1 MTVDFRDNVSNIVS
15 GVIGVIDAIYTI
27 NNITYVDVMVGEKMY
42 YESPVT
48 NWTVTS
54 KCDE

>member
-15 GVIGVIDAIYTI
+15 GVIGIVDAIYTKRGI
-27 NNITYVDVMVGEKMY
+27 IYVDVIVGEKMY

-48 NWTVTS
+48 NWTVMS
-54 KCDE
+54 KCNE